1 MTTPGS
7 PQAPVV
13 LIVDDERSQRELV
26 ARCVREWGFQAV
38 LAANGQEAL
47 AVLAAT
53 PVAMVISDVRMPGLD
68 GIALVGLLRER
79 FPQLPVLLITAY
91 PDIRQAV
98 SVVKDGALD
107 YLAKPIDLGELR
119 DLLLATLGPRPPV
132 TESLPP
138 LRPGTIARSVAMQ
151 QLLQEVHL
159 VSQSDATV
167 LITGESGVGKEVI
180 ADLMHAWGPRSDRP
194 IIKLNCAAIPVS
206 MVESELFGHERGAFT
221 GALAAREGRWKAA
234 HGATLMLDEVGE
246 LPLPVQAKLLRA
258 LQDGSYS
265 PVGSDQTRY
274 ADVRVIAATNSDL
287 EKEIAERRFREDL
300 YYRLNVVELYVP
312 PLRERPDDIV
322 PMARLF
328 AAEFNA
334 EPARL
339 SPATQRRLLAYS
351 WPGNVR
357 ELRNVLARSC
367 LMARGGVILPEH
379 LPPRVRH
386 ESAEGPPGAPPADR
400 AGSELQ
406 TLAAGE
412 RQRILAALAHCNGN
426 RTRAALLLGIG
437 RRTLVYRLKSYAADS
452 PREAD
457 PGND

>member
-1 MTTPGS
+1 
-7 PQAPVV
+7 VV
-13 LIVDDERSQRELV
+13 LIADDERSQRELV

-38 LAANGQEAL
+38 LAENGQEAL
-47 AVLAAT
+47 AVLAET
-53 PVAMVISDVRMPGLD
+53 PVAMLISDVRMPGLN
-68 GIALVGLLRER
+68 GIELVGLLRKR
-79 FPQLPVLLITAY
+79 LPRLPVLLITAY

-98 SVVKDGALD
+98 NVVKDGALD

-119 DLLLATLGPRPPV
+119 DLLLATLGPRPPLAD
-132 TESLPP
+132 SLPP
-138 LRPGTIARSVAMQ
+138 LPPGTIARSASMRDV
-151 QLLQEVHL
+151 LQEAHL
-159 VSQSDATV
+159 VSQSDIAV
-167 LITGESGVGKEVI
+167 LITGESGAGKEVV
-180 ADLMHAWGPRSDRP
+180 ADLLHAWGPRADRP
-194 IIKLNCAAIPVS
+194 FLKLNCAAIPVT

-265 PVGSDQTRY
+265 PVGSDQTHY

-287 EKEIAERRFREDL
+287 ETEIAERRFREDL

-322 PMARLF
+322 PMAHLF
-328 AAEFNA
+328 AAEFSA

-339 SPATQRRLLAYS
+339 SPATQRLLLAHS

-379 LPPRVRH
+379 LPPRVRR
-386 ESAEGPPGAPPADR
+386 EPTEGSAGTPLLEPAAGA
-400 AGSELQ
+400 LQ

-412 RQRILAALAHCNGN
+412 RQRILAALAHCKGN

-452 PREAD
+452 PPEAD
-457 PGND
+457 PSVG